1 MGLTTAFLKAW
12 RSHSRTDRTE
22 FISQNLHYATSEA
35 IAKHVEAY
43 LFDILD
49 EIDTEYVAQGC
60 ATGAMKSSRNKQT
73 MLRNPLY
80 CKHYCQML
88 CLKEGRS
95 LDCIGF
101 DKKCKDY
108 EKDTHDI

>member
-1 MGLTTAFLKAW
+1 MGLTTALLKAW

-49 EIDTEYVAQGC
+49 EMDDPEYVAQW
-60 ATGAMKSSRNKQT
+60 
-73 MLRNPLY
+73 LR
-80 CKHYCQML
+80 
-88 CLKEGRS
+88 
-95 LDCIGF
+95 
-101 DKKCKDY
+101 DKGY
-108 EKDTHDI
+108 EIKKK